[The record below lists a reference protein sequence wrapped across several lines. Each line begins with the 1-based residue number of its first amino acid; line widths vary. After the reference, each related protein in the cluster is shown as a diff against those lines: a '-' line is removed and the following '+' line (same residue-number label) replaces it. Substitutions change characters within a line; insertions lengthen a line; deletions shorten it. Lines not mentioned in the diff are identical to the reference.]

1 MWVEEITLE
10 NIKCFSKVTIR
21 LSESS
26 VKCKWVTLLSENG
39 SGKSTVLQA
48 LALAL
53 AGPEAASQLMPRPV
67 GWLRDE
73 HLPGKISVRI
83 HKENCD
89 AGQFGEGKIRNVFGY
104 SMHVTGRE
112 KLTIGS
118 KSYSEPG
125 IHESPNQVLTWLR
138 QNAFLPKNVGWF
150 AVGYGAFRRLTRAHQ
165 VLVPTI
171 DQPSRFANFRTQ
183 FFEDEGLATFERWM
197 LYLDYRQSKT
207 KDSSTA
213 RRIELAVA
221 AINEL
226 LPAGIQYEKIDEDGR
241 ILFSVHGKI
250 VPTSLLSD
258 GYRSVL
264 ALAGDLVWRLMESFP
279 ASENPLHEAGV
290 VLIDELDI
298 HLHPLWQRLIPSWL
312 QDQFPNIQFIVTTHS
327 PMVAAGA
334 GENAKTIKLDADSAV
349 AVGITQSLFAMS
361 VDEILQTEAFGM
373 LSPFSPAT
381 QKKIERHLTLATSV
395 KPLSA
400 QESSEYEQLS
410 LFLEQYNPLAI
421 TKLPN
426 SLESRIADF
435 LQEKI
440 DAKA

>member
-26 VKCKWVTLLSENG
+26 AKCKWVTLLSENG

-279 ASENPLHEAGV
+279 DSVNPLHESGV

-298 HLHPLWQRLIPSWL
+298 HLHPLWQRLIPGWL

-334 GENAKTIKLDADSAV
+334 GEYAKTIKLDADSAISV
-349 AVGITQSLFAMS
+349 LITQSLFAMS

-381 QKKIERHLTLATSV
+381 QKKIDRHTTLATSG
-395 KPLSA
+395 KKLSA
-400 QESSEYEQLS
+400 QESSELKQLS

-421 TKLPN
+421 IKLPD

-435 LQEKI
+435 LQEKSHE
-440 DAKA
+440 KA